1 MAYRII
7 LRRDTSANWTTNDP
21 VLLSGEPGY
30 ETDTGYFKIGD
41 GLSTWTNLDFYMGA
55 TGPQGESGATGP
67 QGESGATG
75 PQGES
80 GATGPQGESGA
91 TGPAGAGTTGPNTFY
106 GNQNIGP
113 SGGTAGTL
121 VLDGYASLG
130 FTGDSGA
137 ESAGIPLGGLYHD
150 TEGNLKIRLT

>member
-41 GLSTWTNLDFYMGA
+41 GLSTWTNLDFYM
-55 TGPQGESGATGP
+55 
-67 QGESGATG
+67 GATG